1 MVVPVGPPY
10 TTATAT
16 AESALLGEYWDSEL
30 LDNVWP
36 ELQYYQFAEKKKIPG
51 GVGKTIHFTRFQ
63 RLRDQARGTSAT
75 DGLQALNELSDSVL
89 SPSYI
94 SAADITGTVVQYGHG
109 VLFSDFTLLTSR
121 FDLVNEALEQL
132 GMDAGWWVDS
142 YTVNNAILGNGYSV
156 VAGWDGGTV
165 RSDNLIASTTTL
177 TIDDI
182 NWAGSKLPKMQTKRF
197 RTGSYVGIGD
207 HAQLHHV
214 KNSIASTAQAP
225 GTWMELN
232 KYTGDNIRELKSW
245 MIGRIAGIDI
255 FEAHNGTSVASTFS
269 VITATAANVP
279 AAMSMTSPGYVFRA
293 FGPGAYGS
301 VDLEGG
307 SVATFVKKLG
317 SAGWKDLINQRAG
330 VGIKIFYGVK
340 NLAMATR
347 CVEIYSGQSG
357 LFE

>member
-1 MVVPVGPPY
+1 MVFALP
-10 TTATAT
+10 TKTDT

-63 RLRDQARGTSAT
+63 RLRDQAGGTSAS
-75 DGLQALNELSDSVL
+75 DGLQLLSEESDTVL

-109 VLFSDFTLLTSR
+109 VLFSDFVLLTSR

-142 YTVNNAILGNGYSV
+142 YTVNNAIKGNGYAIP
-156 VAGWDGGTV
+156 AGWTGAAAVTV
-165 RSDNLIASTTTL
+165 TSTTTL

-182 NWAGSKLPKMQTKRF
+182 HWAGSKLPKMQAKRF
-197 RTGSYVGIGD
+197 RTGSYAGIGD

-214 KNSIASTAQAP
+214 KATLATSTTSQ
-225 GTWMELN
+225 GSWMELN
-232 KYTGDNIRELKSW
+232 KYTGDNVRELKSW
-245 MIGRIAGIDI
+245 MIGRVAGIDI
-255 FEAHNGTSVASTFS
+255 YEAHNGTSVASTYTS
-269 VITATAANVP
+269 AVSATAVNRP
-279 AAMSMTSPGYVFRA
+279 AGITFLSTAGAYVFRA

-340 NLAMATR
+340 NLAMSTR
-347 CVEIYSGQSG
+347 CVEVYSGMSG